1 MQNVS
6 EYHSSYPELWKSSGE
21 EERNVVIVLT
31 QGGPFLLSTQ
41 GNGRSVLEAKGS
53 DGQHRRAVIDQVVAT
68 ALPEATDPEAVTNS
82 ARACSYIL
90 N

>member
-1 MQNVS
+1 M
-6 EYHSSYPELWKSSGE
+6 
-21 EERNVVIVLT
+21 
-31 QGGPFLLSTQ
+31 LSTQ